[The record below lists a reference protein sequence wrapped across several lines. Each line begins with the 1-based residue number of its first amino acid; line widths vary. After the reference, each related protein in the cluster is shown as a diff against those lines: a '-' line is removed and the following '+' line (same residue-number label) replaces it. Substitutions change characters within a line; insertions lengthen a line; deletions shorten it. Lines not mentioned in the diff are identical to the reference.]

1 MKLLFSLIL
10 MICTVTAANA
20 QVDDVKPSATA
31 SSSKIQTVEA
41 SCGECKFG
49 MVGTGCQLAVRL
61 DGKAYF
67 VDGTAIDKHGDAH
80 SENGF
85 CNAIRKAEVN
95 GNIVDNRFVA
105 KSFKLLPV
113 EELKH

>member
-1 MKLLFSLIL
+1 MKLLISLLLLCCAGIS
-10 MICTVTAANA
+10 TNA
-20 QVDDVKPSATA
+20 QTQDVNSPSIVK
-31 SSSKIQTVEA
+31 SDIQVVEA

-49 MVGTGCQLAVRL
+49 MAGKGCQLAVRIG
-61 DGKAYF
+61 GKAYF

-80 SENGF
+80 SSTGF
-85 CNAIRKAEVN
+85 CNAIRKAEVT

-113 EELKH
+113 EEKKL